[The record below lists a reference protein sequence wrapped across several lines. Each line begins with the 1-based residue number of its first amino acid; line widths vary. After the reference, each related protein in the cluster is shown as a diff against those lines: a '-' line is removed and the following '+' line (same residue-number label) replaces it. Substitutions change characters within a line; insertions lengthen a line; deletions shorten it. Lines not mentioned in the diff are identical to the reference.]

1 MHDETERSSMNY
13 NQMMKQKADPLR
25 VSQARFLF
33 KEAVK
38 KLEEQNLTTEP
49 PMTRHYMVKKA
60 FETLHVN
67 GYTMKEAMT
76 MLAEDLV
83 AKHADAHTLVTAGA
97 ARE

>member
-1 MHDETERSSMNY
+1 
-13 NQMMKQKADPLR
+13 MKQPKVNPVR
-25 VSQARFLF
+25 VTEARFLF
-33 KEAVK
+33 KEAIK

-49 PMTRHYMVKKA
+49 PMTRHYIVKKA

-67 GYTMKEAMT
+67 GYTALEAMT